1 MFIIARGSS
10 TTFEGIDYTFRNAM
24 NSLFG
29 LNRKVKQQNDGDD
42 LKKEVNQNFN
52 KLPKKKLEIEN
63 HIKDLENTLKINQE
77 YIYNIILVLPIKQ
90 KKKKKL
96 IDTLERIKLLC
107 NEKKK
112 FRKEE
117 VDISSKIL
125 INKQIIEEIK
135 RRYNENLIF
144 QNDKISN
151 FKENVNKKTI
161 LVKNF
166 LKKFNELE
174 IFVQRE
180 CVYPENKEK
189 YGKWKTFTVTPF
201 MKKNEFLIKKKKIY
215 EIDNKNKKN
224 ILAQINAETNF
235 IKQSKNIRIN
245 FTERNEFNKYNLNL
259 IHNYY
264 LNYFSIRKNEIE
276 LLKTWG
282 HLLGGKKYNDKKII
296 INEIIFE
303 RNNNNK
309 IINKDNFMNGEKINN
324 KEEEDIKNGD
334 INIEKNISFIM
345 NENDIKDLKEI
356 TDNQD
361 YWIDSEPEDL

>member
-1 MFIIARGSS
+1 MFNIARASS
-10 TTFEGIDYTFRNAM
+10 ATFEGIDYTFRNAM

-29 LNRKVKQQNDGDD
+29 LNRKVKQQNDGEDK
-42 LKKEVNQNFN
+42 KKETNQNLN

-90 KKKKKL
+90 NNKKKL
-96 IDTLERIKLLC
+96 IDTLERIKLLF

-112 FRKEE
+112 YRKEE

-135 RRYNENLIF
+135 RRYNENLNF

-151 FKENVNKKTI
+151 FKENVNKKNI

-174 IFVQRE
+174 IFIQRE

-201 MKKNEFLIKKKKIY
+201 MKKNEFFLKKKKIY
-215 EIDNKNKKN
+215 EKDNKNKES
-224 ILAQINAETNF
+224 ILAQMIAETNF
-235 IKQSKNIRIN
+235 IKESKNIRIN
-245 FTERNEFNKYNLNL
+245 FTERNTFINYNLNL
-259 IHNYY
+259 IHNYF
-264 LNYFSIRKNEIE
+264 LNVFSIRKNEIE
-276 LLKTWG
+276 LLKTWS
-282 HLLGGKKYNDKKII
+282 HLLVGKKYSDKKMA
-296 INEIIFE
+296 INGTVFE
-303 RNNNNK
+303 GNNNN
-309 IINKDNFMNGEKINN
+309 IENNDNFLNGEKLIN
-324 KEEEDIKNGD
+324 KEDEDSKNGE
-334 INIEKNISFIM
+334 INIEKNLSFIM
-345 NENDIKDLKEI
+345 NEKDIKDLKEI

-361 YWIDSEPEDL
+361 YWMDSEPEDI

>member
-1 MFIIARGSS
+1 MFNIARASS
-10 TTFEGIDYTFRNAM
+10 SATFEGIDYTFRNAM
-24 NSLFG
+24 NSFFG
-29 LNRKVKQQNDGDD
+29 LNRKLIPQKEGEDI
-42 LKKEVNQNFN
+42 KKELNQNLN

-90 KKKKKL
+90 NNKKKL
-96 IDTLERIKLLC
+96 IDTLERIKLLF

-112 FRKEE
+112 YRKEE

-135 RRYNENLIF
+135 RRYNENLNF

-189 YGKWKTFTVTPF
+189 YGKWKTFTVIPF
-201 MKKNEFLIKKKKIY
+201 MKKNEFLLKKKKVY
-215 EIDNKNKKN
+215 EINNKNKEN

-245 FTERNEFNKYNLNL
+245 FTERNSLIKYNLNF

-264 LNYFSIRKNEIE
+264 LNIFSIRKNEIE

-282 HLLGGKKYNDKKII
+282 HLLVGKKYNDKKLI
-296 INEIIFE
+296 INETIFE
-303 RNNNNK
+303 NNNSNNKGNFLNSEK
-309 IINKDNFMNGEKINN
+309 IINKEDDNTK
-324 KEEEDIKNGD
+324 KDV
-334 INIEKNISFIM
+334 INIEKNFSFVM
-345 NENDIKDLKEI
+345 SENDIKDLKEI
-356 TDNQD
+356 
-361 YWIDSEPEDL
+361 IKL

>member
-1 MFIIARGSS
+1 MFNIARASS
-10 TTFEGIDYTFRNAM
+10 MTFEGIDYTFRNAM
-24 NSLFG
+24 NLLFG
-29 LNRKVKQQNDGDD
+29 LNQKSKQQNEGED
-42 LKKEVNQNFN
+42 KKIEISQNMN

-63 HIKDLENTLKINQE
+63 HIKDLENTMKINQE

-90 KKKKKL
+90 NNKKKL
-96 IDTLERIKLLC
+96 IDTLERIKLLF

-112 FRKEE
+112 YRKEG

-135 RRYNENLIF
+135 RRYNENIIF

-161 LVKNF
+161 LVKNI

-180 CVYPENKEK
+180 CVYPENIEK
-189 YGKWKTFTVTPF
+189 YGKWKTFTVIPF
-201 MKKNEFLIKKKKIY
+201 MKKNEFLLKKKKIY
-215 EIDNKNKKN
+215 EIDNKSKKN
-224 ILAQINAETNF
+224 LLAQINAETNF

-245 FTERNEFNKYNLNL
+245 FTERNTFIKYNLNL

-264 LNYFSIRKNEIE
+264 LNIFSIRKNEIE
-276 LLKTWG
+276 LLKTLG
-282 HLLGGKKYNDKKII
+282 HLLVGKKYNDKKMV

-303 RNNNNK
+303 NNNNNSNYNDKFLSGEK
-309 IINKDNFMNGEKINN
+309 IINKEDEKT
-324 KEEEDIKNGD
+324 KSDE
-334 INIEKNISFIM
+334 INIEKNFSFIM
-345 NENDIKDLKEI
+345 NEKDIKDLKEI
-356 TDNQD
+356 SDNHN
-361 YWIDSEPEDL
+361 YWIDSDPEEI

>member
-1 MFIIARGSS
+1 MLNIARASS

-29 LNRKVKQQNDGDD
+29 LNRKIKQQNEDENIK
-42 LKKEVNQNFN
+42 LEINQNLN
-52 KLPKKKLEIEN
+52 KLPKKKLAIEN

-77 YIYNIILVLPIKQ
+77 YIYNIILVLPINQ
-90 KKKKKL
+90 NNKKKL
-96 IDTLERIKLLC
+96 IDTLERIKLLF

-112 FRKEE
+112 YRKEE

-135 RRYNENLIF
+135 RRYNENLNF
-144 QNDKISN
+144 QNDKILN

-201 MKKNEFLIKKKKIY
+201 MKKNEFLLKKKKIY
-215 EIDNKNKKN
+215 EIDNKKKEN

-245 FTERNEFNKYNLNL
+245 FTERNAFSKNNLNF

-264 LNYFSIRKNEIE
+264 LNIFSIRKNEIE

-282 HLLGGKKYNDKKII
+282 HLLVGQKYSDKKKII
-296 INEIIFE
+296 NETIFE
-303 RNNNNK
+303 NKINSNNNGKFLNSEK
-309 IINKDNFMNGEKINN
+309 KINK
-324 KEEEDIKNGD
+324 EDENIQND
-334 INIEKNISFIM
+334 EINIEKNFSFIM

-356 TDNQD
+356 PDNQN
-361 YWIDSEPEDL
+361 YWIDSDPEDI

>member
-1 MFIIARGSS
+1 MFNIARASS
-10 TTFEGIDYTFRNAM
+10 MTFEGIDYTFRNAM
-24 NSLFG
+24 NLLFG
-29 LNRKVKQQNDGDD
+29 LNQKSKQQNEGED
-42 LKKEVNQNFN
+42 KKIEISQNMN

-63 HIKDLENTLKINQE
+63 HIKDLENTMKINQE

-90 KKKKKL
+90 NNKKKL
-96 IDTLERIKLLC
+96 IDTLERIKLLF

-112 FRKEE
+112 YRKEG

-135 RRYNENLIF
+135 RRSNENINF

-201 MKKNEFLIKKKKIY
+201 MRKNEFLLKKKKIY
-215 EIDNKNKKN
+215 EMENKTKEN
-224 ILAQINAETNF
+224 LLSQINAETNF

-245 FTERNEFNKYNLNL
+245 FTERNTFIKYNLNF

-264 LNYFSIRKNEIE
+264 LNIFSIRKNEIE
-276 LLKTWG
+276 LLKAWSD
-282 HLLGGKKYNDKKII
+282 LLVGKKYNDKKMK
-296 INEIIFE
+296 INETIF
-303 RNNNNK
+303 NNNNNIINNGNFLNGEK
-309 IINKDNFMNGEKINN
+309 IINK
-324 KEEEDIKNGD
+324 EDENTKND
-334 INIEKNISFIM
+334 EINIEKKLSFIM

-356 TDNQD
+356 SDNQN
-361 YWIDSEPEDL
+361 YWIDSDPEDI